1 MAYNTNEQ
9 QSFSK
14 GKGVQPMKKIKK
26 LLPGLLLCI
35 AIMLLGIWLTNLLGQ
50 GINRLQGLPEDSA
63 SPISSIFV
71 AILLGL
77 LIRNTLGLQDRF
89 KAGVSFST
97 KFILRMGIMLIGIR
111 LSLIDL
117 FKLGAWGIPVIVACI
132 TTGLVISLWIAKKL
146 NQSERMGTLI
156 AVGTGICGV
165 TAIMGTAPGIKANEE
180 EVAYSV
186 ANVTLFG
193 LVTMFIFPYLAA
205 FLFEHD
211 PIKIGLFLGTAIHDT
226 SQVMGA
232 SLMYEQTFGLSQA
245 VDVAAITK
253 LTRNF
258 FLVAVVPLA
267 SYIYY
272 KKISKQEEGSFSSP
286 KWYSLIPFFV
296 IGFVTMSCVR
306 TIGDAGLASGG
317 LAYGLFHPLLWQEIC
332 SFISKLGSIY
342 LLGTA
347 MAGVGLSTSFRVFK
361 GLGIKPFYIGM
372 AAALSVSVVSLL
384 MVYLLGDYIILE

>member
-1 MAYNTNEQ
+1 
-9 QSFSK
+9 
-14 GKGVQPMKKIKK
+14 MKKINQ
-26 LLPGLLLCI
+26 LLPGLILCLV
-35 AIMLLGIWLTNLLGQ
+35 IMLLGLWLTNLLGQ
-50 GINRLQGLPEDSA
+50 LINKLQGLPSHSA

-71 AILLGL
+71 AIILGL

-97 KFILRMGIMLIGIR
+97 KLILRLGIILIGIR

-117 FKLGAWGIPVIVACI
+117 FKLGAWGIPVIVTCI
-132 TTGLVISLWIAKKL
+132 ATGLVISIWIAKKL

-180 EVAYSV
+180 EVAYAV
-186 ANVTLFG
+186 ANVTIFG
-193 LVTMFIFPYLAA
+193 LIAMFIFPYLAA
-205 FLFEHD
+205 FLFDHD
-211 PIKIGLFLGTAIHDT
+211 PIKIGIFLGTAIHDT
-226 SQVMGA
+226 SQVVGA
-232 SLMYEQTFGLSQA
+232 SLMYEQSFGLSQA

-272 KKISKQEEGSFSSP
+272 KKVAKQQEDESSTTP
-286 KWYSLIPFFV
+286 KWYTLIPFFV
-296 IGFVTMSCVR
+296 IGFVAMSTIR

-317 LAYGLFHPLLWQEIC
+317 LAYGLFNLILWQNIC
-332 SFISKLGSIY
+332 SMISKIGSTY

-347 MAGVGLSTSFRVFK
+347 MAGVGLSTSFQVFK

-384 MVYLLGDYIILE
+384 MVFLLGDYIILD